1 MPRVPL
7 LVRPALR
14 VAALAV
20 ALPCALALPL
30 LACATDRTLAEVTVE
45 QDRVVMSDVPAPA
58 QTGLDILVVV
68 DTSPAFAAA
77 QATTLAALATHL
89 QLATRRAHP
98 DWHLGVVRAD
108 LTDDAALHGPG
119 LVGAPFLIDWTH
131 LDERRTANYEGALG
145 DAFVRL
151 ASLPTTGPARQQ
163 PLAAAARALAHAG
176 NTGFRRRDAILVVVV
191 IAAGDD
197 ASDGDP
203 AAHVAALREH
213 VDPRDGTL
221 GLLVIHDGPTPRLDA
236 ALDAVGPRGYGR
248 AEGLPAAALAEER
261 TPLMLGGGFG
271 VWGNPCVESALA
283 DTAPDEPGLQPDC
296 TVTDVTTAP
305 DDGRVRSQHAVQACA
320 DDPTARPCWELAA
333 DPVTC
338 PAWGDHP
345 PLELTVRRADYTPWT
360 TTTQLRCV
368 TTPDTPP

>member
-1 MPRVPL
+1 MPRAPL
-7 LVRPALR
+7 LVRSALR
-14 VAALAV
+14 ALALPCAV
-20 ALPCALALPL
+20 ALPLV
-30 LACATDRTLAEVTVE
+30 ACATDRTLAEVTVE
-45 QDRVVMSDVPAPA
+45 QDRVVMSDVPAPS
-58 QTGLDILVVV
+58 QTGLDILVVI

-77 QATTLAALATHL
+77 QATTLAALAAHL
-89 QLATRRAHP
+89 ERATQRAHP

-131 LDERRTANYEGALG
+131 LDERRTANHDGALG
-145 DAFVRL
+145 EAFVRI

-163 PLAAAARALAHAG
+163 PLAAAARALARASD
-176 NTGFRRRDAILVVVV
+176 TGFRRRDAILVVVV
-191 IAAGDD
+191 LAAGDD
-197 ASDGDP
+197 QSDGAP
-203 AAHVAALREH
+203 ATLVAALRDH

-236 ALDAVGPRGYGR
+236 GLEAVAPGGSGR
-248 AEGLPAAALAEER
+248 AQGLPAAALADQH

-271 VWGNPCVESALA
+271 GWGTPCIDAALA

-305 DDGRVRSQHAVQACA
+305 GDGGVLAQHAVRGCA

-333 DPVTC
+333 DPVNC

-345 PLELTVRRADYTPWT
+345 PLELTIRRADYTPWT

-368 TTPDTPP
+368 TTPDATP

>member
-1 MPRVPL
+1 MLRATL
-7 LVRPALR
+7 LVRFALR
-14 VAALAV
+14 AV
-20 ALPCALALPL
+20 ALPCALALPVV
-30 LACATDRTLAEVTVE
+30 ACATDRTLAEVTVE
-45 QDRVVMSDVPAPA
+45 QDRVVMSDVPAPS

-77 QATTLAALATHL
+77 QATTLAALGAHLERAT
-89 QLATRRAHP
+89 QRAHP

-145 DAFVRL
+145 EAFVRL

-191 IAAGDD
+191 LAAGDD
-197 ASDGDP
+197 ASEGDP
-203 AAHVAALREH
+203 ATHVAALREF

-221 GLLVIHDGPTPRLDA
+221 GLLVVHDGPTPRLEA
-236 ALDAVGPRGYGR
+236 WLDAVAPRGYGR
-248 AEGLPAAALAEER
+248 AEELPAAALADER

-271 VWGNPCVESALA
+271 VWGNPCIDAALA
-283 DTAPDEPGLQPDC
+283 DTATDEPGLQPDC
-296 TVTDVTTAP
+296 TVTDVLTAP
-305 DDGRVRSQHAVQACA
+305 DDGGVLAQHALRSCA

-333 DPVTC
+333 DPVSC
-338 PAWGDHP
+338 PAWSDTL

-360 TTTQLRCV
+360 TITQLRCV
-368 TTPDTPP
+368 TTTDATP